1 MGFVK
6 TDEEMRAIR
15 QEIFPMQFEYEGAS
29 VEFETDGAFI
39 EEVLPPC
46 FDPGESTVARAT
58 VSRWR
63 SLRTVFDCTII
74 DLPAR
79 HQEVEGWYHLT
90 HLISGD
96 MAVTIG
102 REMWGEA
109 KKRGEMSL
117 EVSADHVHAWGE
129 RNGVKL
135 VEIELAL
142 GAERPARV
150 NSQTRLELKAFLS
163 ADGQGLQSD
172 PIVLRLEETD
182 YADTVR
188 EASAQLVFRGSPT
201 DPTDTIP
208 IGRIVGAAYEKGSS
222 VMGLKEEHPV
232 EGRDEY
238 VPYVWG
244 RAYDLTKKQDLSRE
258 GAMTRRGSFAAA

>member
-6 TDEEMRAIR
+6 TEEEIR
-15 QEIFPMQFEYEGAS
+15 TIRKQIFPTQYEYEGIS
-29 VEFETDGAFI
+29 VEFETDEAFI
-39 EEVLPPC
+39 AEVLPPC
-46 FDPGESTVARAT
+46 FQTTGSNVARAT
-58 VSRWR
+58 ISRWR
-63 SLRTVFDCTII
+63 SMRTGFDCALV

-79 HQEVEGWYHLT
+79 HEEVEGWYHLT

-96 MAVTIG
+96 MAITLG

-109 KKRGEMSL
+109 KKRGDMSL
-117 EVSADHVHAWGE
+117 EVSGDRASGWGE

-135 VEIELAL
+135 IEIDLEL
-142 GAERPARV
+142 GDEQPARV
-150 NSQTRLELKAFLS
+150 NAQTRLEVKAFLA
-163 ADGQGLQSD
+163 ADGQGLQFD
-172 PIVLRLEETD
+172 PIVLRVEETD

-188 EASAQLVFRGSPT
+188 EASGQLVFRGSPT

-208 IGRIVGAAYEKGSS
+208 IGHIVGAAYEKGSS

-238 VPYVWG
+238 IPYVWG
-244 RAYDLTKKQDLSRE
+244 RAYDLEKTQDLAAE
-258 GAMTRRGSFAAA
+258 GALTRRGSFAAA